1 MIQHKRRRPWS
12 GQNEGVCARCGREQ
26 AKKRMVAVFVKEL
39 PYLNPATLCHV
50 CHDCLPGLL
59 DYLDVGMPER
69 Q

>member
-1 MIQHKRRRPWS
+1 MQNRRRRIWS
-12 GQNEGVCARCGREQ
+12 SQNDGVCAKCGREMM
-26 AKKRMVAVFVKEL
+26 KRRMVALLVRERHS
-39 PYLNPATLCHV
+39 LNPATLCHV